1 MSLVSDY
8 QKTMLRIKDNRAAGE
23 CEGAKAPL
31 VILDK

>member
-23 CEGAKAPL
+23 REGATAPL
-31 VILDK
+31 VIG